1 MRQIR
6 NGVFETNSSSVHSIC
21 IQKDK
26 NITLPNSVYFG
37 IGEYGWEFDRVD
49 TASYLYTAILS
60 TYDKDEAEEKIKQIK
75 TVLDK
80 HSISYYFEEPAYHN
94 SEYGSWLN
102 NGYVDHDYCARD
114 FIDAV
119 LNDEDLLLRCL
130 FGAASC
136 VYTGN
141 DNSAEQ
147 DDMCYCADETVWDDE
162 ECEFVLN
169 PNHVPNKY
177 DYFYKGN

>member
-1 MRQIR
+1 MKQVR

-26 NITLPNSVYFG
+26 NITLPNSIHFY
-37 IGEYGWEFDRVD
+37 IGEYGWDFDCVD

-60 TYDKDEAEEKIKQIK
+60 TYNKDEAEEKIKQIK

-80 HSISYYFEEPAYHN
+80 HSMSYDFEEPMYY
-94 SEYGSWLN
+94 SGEYGSWLK
-102 NGYVDHDYCARD
+102 NGYVDHDYCARH
-114 FIDAV
+114 FIEAV

-130 FGAASC
+130 FGTDSC

-141 DNSAEQ
+141 DNSGG
-147 DDMCYCADETVWDDE
+147 DYDMCYCAGETVWDDE
-162 ECEFVLN
+162 KREFALH
-169 PNHVPNKY
+169 PNYEPDKY

>member
-6 NGVFETNSSSVHSIC
+6 NGVFETNSSSCHSIC

-26 NITLPNSVYFG
+26 NITLPSSIHFS
-37 IGEYGWEFDRVD
+37 IGEYGWEFDCVD
-49 TASYLYTAILS
+49 TASYLYTLILNS
-60 TYDKDEAEEKIKQIK
+60 KDKEEKLNTLKS
-75 TVLDK
+75 VLDK
-80 HSISYYFEEPAYHN
+80 HNINYTFEEPKLRKYYWIGD
-94 SEYGSWLN
+94 EYLDT
-102 NGYVDHDYCARD
+102 GYVDHNSCARN
-114 FIDAV
+114 FIEAV

-130 FGAASC
+130 FGTDSC

-147 DDMCYCADETVWDDE
+147 DNMCYCADETIWDDE
-162 ECEFVLN
+162 KCEFVLN
-169 PNHVPNKY
+169 PNHKPDKY

>member
-1 MRQIR
+1 MRQVR

-26 NITLPNSVYFG
+26 NITLPNSIYFYTD
-37 IGEYGWEFDRVD
+37 EYGWEFDCVN
-49 TASYLYTAILS
+49 TASYLYTLILNS
-60 TYDKDEAEEKIKQIK
+60 GDKEEKLNTLKNI
-75 TVLDK
+75 LDK
-80 HSISYYFEEPAYHN
+80 HNISYTFEEYKT
-94 SEYGSWLN
+94 
-102 NGYVDHDYCARD
+102 GYVDHGCEAAD
-114 FIDAV
+114 FVEAV

-141 DNSAEQ
+141 DNKAEKNN
-147 DDMCYCADETVWDDE
+147 MCFCADETIWDGE
-162 ECEFVLN
+162 KCRLVSN
-169 PNHVPNKY
+169 PNHKPDKY

>member
-26 NITLPNSVYFG
+26 NITLPNSIYFHT
-37 IGEYGWEFDRVD
+37 GEYGWEFDCVD

-80 HSISYYFEEPAYHN
+80 HSISYDFEESAYHN

-102 NGYVDHDYCARD
+102 NGYVDHGYEAAD
-114 FIDAV
+114 FVNAV

-130 FGAASC
+130 FGTDSC

-141 DNSAEQ
+141 DNSAEE
-147 DDMCYCADETVWDDE
+147 DAMCYCAYKTIWDGE
-162 ECEFVLN
+162 KCEFIPN
-169 PNHVPNKY
+169 PNHEPDKY

>member
-6 NGVFETNSSSVHSIC
+6 SGVFETNSSSVHSIC

-37 IGEYGWEFDRVD
+37 TGEYGWEFDCVD
-49 TASYLYTAILS
+49 TASYLYTLILNS
-60 TYDKDEAEEKIKQIK
+60 EDKEEKLNTLKS
-75 TVLDK
+75 VLDK
-80 HSISYYFEEPAYHN
+80 YNISYTFEEPK
-94 SEYGSWLN
+94 W
-102 NGYVDHDYCARD
+102 GYVDHSYEAVD
-114 FIDAV
+114 FVDAV

-130 FGAASC
+130 FGTSSC

-147 DDMCYCADETVWDDE
+147 DNMCYCADETIWDNE
-162 ECEFVLN
+162 KCELVSN
-169 PNHVPNKY
+169 PNHKPDKY

>member
-26 NITLPNSVYFG
+26 NITLPNSIYFYTD
-37 IGEYGWEFDRVD
+37 EYGWEFDCVN

-80 HSISYYFEEPAYHN
+80 HSISYDFEEPLY
-94 SEYGSWLN
+94 Y
-102 NGYVDHDYCARD
+102 NGQYYKLYPK
-114 FIDAV
+114 IK
-119 LNDEDLLLRCL
+119 DEDIGTNTSNKFVDALIISNLVLK
-130 FGAASC
+130 GA
-136 VYTGN
+136 GG
-141 DNSAEQ
+141 D
-147 DDMCYCADETVWDDE
+147 
-162 ECEFVLN
+162 FKL
-169 PNHVPNKY
+169 
-177 DYFYKGN
+177 

>member
-26 NITLPNSVYFG
+26 NITLPNSIYFHT
-37 IGEYGWEFDRVD
+37 GEYGWEFDRVD

-80 HSISYYFEEPAYHN
+80 HSISYDFEEPLYYN
-94 SEYGSWLN
+94 GKYGSWLD
-102 NGYVDHDYCARD
+102 NGYIDHGCEAAD
-114 FIDAV
+114 FVDAV

-130 FGAASC
+130 FGTDSC

-141 DNSAEQ
+141 DNSAEE
-147 DDMCYCADETVWDDE
+147 DDMCYCADETIWDGGK
-162 ECEFVLN
+162 CEFVSN
-169 PNHVPNKY
+169 PNHEPDKY

>member
-26 NITLPNSVYFG
+26 NITLPNSIYFY
-37 IGEYGWEFDRVD
+37 IGEYGWEFDCVD

-80 HSISYYFEEPAYHN
+80 HSISYDFEEPVYH
-94 SEYGSWLN
+94 
-102 NGYVDHDYCARD
+102 NGYVDHDSCARN

-130 FGAASC
+130 FGTDSC

-141 DNSAEQ
+141 DNSAEE
-147 DDMCYCADETVWDDE
+147 DDMCYCAEETIWDGRK
-162 ECEFVLN
+162 CEFVSN
-169 PNHVPNKY
+169 PNHEPDKY

>member
-26 NITLPNSVYFG
+26 NITLPNNIYFY
-37 IGEYGWEFDRVD
+37 IGEYGWEFDCVD

-60 TYDKDEAEEKIKQIK
+60 IYDKDAAEEKIKQIK

-80 HSISYYFEEPAYHN
+80 HSISYDFEEPLYYN
-94 SEYGSWLN
+94 GKYGSWLD
-102 NGYVDHDYCARD
+102 NGSVDHGWEAAD
-114 FIDAV
+114 FIEAV

-130 FGAASC
+130 FGTDSC

-141 DNSAEQ
+141 DNSAEK
-147 DDMCYCADETVWDDE
+147 DDMCYCADKTIWDGE
-162 ECEFVLN
+162 KCEFIPN
-169 PNHVPNKY
+169 PNHEPDKY

>member
-6 NGVFETNSSSVHSIC
+6 RGVFETNSSSVHSIC

-26 NITLPNSVYFG
+26 NITLPNSVYFS
-37 IGEYGWEFDRVD
+37 IGEYGWEYDRVD
-49 TASYLYTAILS
+49 IASYLYTAILS
-60 TYDKDEAEEKIKQIK
+60 TYNKDEAEEKIKQIK

-80 HSISYYFEEPAYHN
+80 HSISYDFEEPIYYKGH
-94 SEYGSWLN
+94 YGSWLD
-102 NGYVDHDYCARD
+102 NGYLDHSCEATD
-114 FIDAV
+114 FIEAV

-130 FGAASC
+130 FGTDSC

-147 DDMCYCADETVWDDE
+147 DNMCYCADETIWDNE
-162 ECEFVLN
+162 KCELVSN
-169 PNHVPNKY
+169 PNHEPDKY

>member
-26 NITLPNSVYFG
+26 NITLPNSIHFY
-37 IGEYGWEFDRVD
+37 IGEYGWEFDCVD
-49 TASYLYTAILS
+49 TASYLYTLILNS
-60 TYDKDEAEEKIKQIK
+60 GDKEEKLNTLKNI
-75 TVLDK
+75 LDK
-80 HSISYYFEEPAYHN
+80 HNISYTFEE
-94 SEYGSWLN
+94 SKT
-102 NGYVDHDYCARD
+102 GYVDHDSCARN

-130 FGAASC
+130 FGTDSC

-141 DNSAEQ
+141 DNSAEE
-147 DDMCYCADETVWDDE
+147 DDMCYCAYKTIWDGE
-162 ECEFVLN
+162 KCEFIPN
-169 PNHVPNKY
+169 PNHEPDKY

>member
-6 NGVFETNSSSVHSIC
+6 RGVFETNSSSVHSIC

-37 IGEYGWEFDRVD
+37 IGEYGWEFDCVD
-49 TASYLYTAILS
+49 TASYLYTLILNS
-60 TYDKDEAEEKIKQIK
+60 EDKEEKLNTLKS
-75 TVLDK
+75 VLDK
-80 HSISYYFEEPAYHN
+80 YNISYTFEKPK
-94 SEYGSWLN
+94 W
-102 NGYVDHDYCARD
+102 GYVDHSYEAVD
-114 FIDAV
+114 FVDAV

-130 FGAASC
+130 FGTSSC

-147 DDMCYCADETVWDDE
+147 DNMCYCADETIWDNE
-162 ECEFVLN
+162 KCKLVSN
-169 PNHVPNKY
+169 PNHEPDKY